1 MKLIFLLSAVMLVS
15 GLSGCLKDS
24 PSVDFTSVQT
34 IIEISPPYAGLEYFD
49 KAALTFDSGAVQ
61 SNHQFVVNIA
71 SPKTLSATLTITMG
85 IDDSSRVAYNKA
97 NKTIYEAL
105 PDTGYSFP
113 KLTGNIPAG
122 ARLDTFQIIFYPGK
136 LDMTRSYMLPVS
148 ITDAQG
154 KLISGNFHTIY
165 YHTNAQ

>member
-49 KAALTFDSGAVQ
+49 KAAL
-61 SNHQFVVNIA
+61 
-71 SPKTLSATLTITMG
+71 TLTITMG